1 MKRVS
6 LCAAVL
12 AAAVAAGCS
21 GSEPASSPTGPTAS
35 TSSGGTAPPP
45 QASCTMP
52 NAPANLK
59 VDSVNGTTVSLS
71 WSAVSGATEY
81 IVLIGSTSGNSNELS
96 TNTSQTNYTY
106 GGVKPGVHY
115 ARVQAKNSCGQSGSS
130 NQVDYTV
137 AG

>member
-1 MKRVS
+1 
-6 LCAAVL
+6 LGAAVL

-21 GSEPASSPTGPTAS
+21 GSESATSPTGPTTS
-35 TSSGGTAPPP
+35 TNSGGTAPP

-81 IVLIGSTSGNSNELS
+81 IVLVGSTSGSSNELS

-106 GGVKPGVHY
+106 GGVKTGVHY
-115 ARVQAKNSCGQSGSS
+115 ARVQAKNACGQSGSS
-130 NQVDYTV
+130 NQVDYTIT
-137 AG
+137 G